1 MSKHRTFWNK
11 EYKTAEHLALSDEPS
26 EDLEK
31 FIRFLERLEGRKSLN
46 VTCRALDLGCGNGRN
61 LILLAQYGMRGT
73 GYDIS
78 DEAVKLAK
86 KNSGDLPLEYEA
98 RSIAGKFEK
107 IPDASQT
114 IVLDM
119 MTSHF
124 LNKAERAALKE
135 EVLRVLKPGGW
146 YLFKTFLA
154 DEDQHVA
161 RLLRESPAE
170 EEGTYIHPRMGV
182 PEYVYSEAGI
192 YDFFEP
198 EFTVQKVDRSYKH
211 IKDGHAYKRRT
222 ITVYL
227 QKSLY

>member
-1 MSKHRTFWNK
+1 MSKHQAFWNR

-31 FIRFLERLEGRKSLN
+31 FIRFLERQEGRRSLN
-46 VTCRALDLGCGNGRN
+46 VTTRVLDLGCGNGRN
-61 LILLAQYGMRGT
+61 LILLARYGMRGT

-78 DEAVKLAK
+78 DEAVKIAR
-86 KNSGDLPLEYEA
+86 KNSGDLAVEYEA
-98 RSIAGKFEK
+98 RSIAGSFEK
-107 IPDASQT
+107 IPDGSQT

-124 LNKAERAALKE
+124 LNKAERAQLKT
-135 EVLRVLKPGGW
+135 EVFRMLKPGGW
-146 YLFKTFLA
+146 YFFKTFLA
-154 DEDQHVA
+154 DDDQHVT
-161 RLLRESPAE
+161 RLLRDSPAE

-182 PEYVYSEAGI
+182 AEYVYSEAGI
-192 YDFFEP
+192 YEFFEP
-198 EFTVQKVDRSYKH
+198 EFIVQKVDRSHKH

-227 QKSLY
+227 QKSY

>member
-1 MSKHRTFWNK
+1 MSKHQAFWNK

-31 FIRFLERLEGRKSLN
+31 FIRFLERQEGRRSLN

-61 LILLAQYGMRGT
+61 LILLGRYGMRGT

-78 DEAVKLAK
+78 DEAVKLAR

-98 RSIAGKFEK
+98 RSIVGKFDK

-124 LNKAERAALKE
+124 LNKAERAQLKA

-146 YLFKTFLA
+146 YFFKTFLA
-154 DEDQHVA
+154 DDDQHVT
-161 RLLRESPAE
+161 RLLRDAPGA

-182 PEYVYSEAGI
+182 PEFVYSEAGI
-192 YDFFEP
+192 YEFFEP
-198 EFTVQKVDRSYKH
+198 DFIIQKVDRSHKH

-227 QKSLY
+227 QKAY